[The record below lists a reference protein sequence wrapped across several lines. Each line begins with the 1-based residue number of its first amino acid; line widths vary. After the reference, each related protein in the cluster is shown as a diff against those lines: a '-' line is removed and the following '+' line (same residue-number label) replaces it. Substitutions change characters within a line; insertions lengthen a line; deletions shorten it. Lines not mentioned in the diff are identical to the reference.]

1 MEYVEVLLMCIV
13 AVIGVFALFLF
24 IAPFAGVIIIWLVK
38 IIDILCK
45 YYNIF
50 FNFIINSLTC

>member
-24 IAPFAGVIIIWLVK
+24 IAPFAGVIIIWLTK
-38 IIDILCK
+38 IIDIFCK
-45 YYNIF
+45 YYDTF
-50 FNFIINSLTC
+50 FNFIINSLT

>member
-13 AVIGVFALFLF
+13 VVIGVFVLFLF
-24 IAPFAGVIIIWLVK
+24 ITPFAGVIVVWIVK
-38 IIDILCK
+38 NIDILCK

-50 FNFIINSLTC
+50 FNFIINSLT

>member
-24 IAPFAGVIIIWLVK
+24 IAPFAGVIII
-38 IIDILCK
+38 
-45 YYNIF
+45 
-50 FNFIINSLTC
+50 

>member
-24 IAPFAGVIIIWLVK
+24 IAPFAGVIIIRLAK
-38 IIDILCK
+38 IIDIFGK
-45 YYNIF
+45 YYDIF
-50 FNFIINSLTC
+50 FNFIINSLT